1 MKINLFHVFIFLFMV
16 ISTNSNAQSFKKGDV
31 NQDGRVDISDVVAV
45 INIIA
50 NGGGDEIFFVNGVSF
65 TMVHVEGG
73 TFQMGSEDSES
84 LSDEQPVHQ
93 VTLSTFSIGQTEVTQ
108 ELWEAVMGT
117 NPSYFKGA
125 KLPVE
130 QVSWYDCQTFFSKL
144 NSMTGKQFRL
154 PTEAEWEYVARG
166 GNRSKGYKYSGSN
179 NIGDVAWYDSN
190 SGNTTHEVATKAPN
204 ELGVYDMSGNVWE
217 ICHDWFGSYRS
228 SSQTNPV
235 GPSSGTYRV
244 RRGGGWNT
252 YAKDLPVTRRFISA
266 PDYSGYF
273 LGLRLAL

>member
-65 TMVHVEGG
+65 TMVHVDGG

-144 NSMTGKQFRL
+144 NSMTGQQFRL

>member
-1 MKINLFHVFIFLFMV
+1 MKINLFHVFIFLFMA

-144 NSMTGKQFRL
+144 NSMTGQQFRL

-166 GNRSKGYKYSGSN
+166 GSRSKGYKYSGSN

-190 SGNTTHEVATKAPN
+190 SGNTTHEVATKAPH

-217 ICHDWFGSYRS
+217 MCHDWFGSYRS

>member
-50 NGGGDEIFFVNGVSF
+50 NGGGDETFTVKGVTF
-65 TMVHVEGG
+65 NMVTVDGG
-73 TFQMGSEDSES
+73 TFLMGSEDSES

-217 ICHDWFGSYRS
+217 MCHDWFGSYRS

>member
-1 MKINLFHVFIFLFMV
+1 MKINLFHVFIFLFMA

-144 NSMTGKQFRL
+144 NSMTGQQFRL

-217 ICHDWFGSYRS
+217 MCHDWFGSYRS

>member
-1 MKINLFHVFIFLFMV
+1 MKINLFHVFIFLFMA

-144 NSMTGKQFRL
+144 NSMTGQQFRL

-166 GNRSKGYKYSGSN
+166 GSRSKGYKYSGSN

-217 ICHDWFGSYRS
+217 MCHDWFGSYRS

>member
-1 MKINLFHVFIFLFMV
+1 MV

-65 TMVHVEGG
+65 TMVHVDGG

-166 GNRSKGYKYSGSN
+166 GNRSKGYTYSGSN